1 MSHDSLF
8 AFSGT
13 VVAAAVSVLR
23 MLMYCS
29 LHSGFS
35 QATATGS
42 EEPIVLRAK
51 NKHDAA

>member
-1 MSHDSLF
+1 MSHDSFF

-13 VVAAAVSVLR
+13 IIAAAGSILW

>member
-13 VVAAAVSVLR
+13 IAAAAVSILWL
-23 MLMYCS
+23 LMYCT

-35 QATATGS
+35 QATATRS
-42 EEPIVLRAK
+42 EERSVLRAK